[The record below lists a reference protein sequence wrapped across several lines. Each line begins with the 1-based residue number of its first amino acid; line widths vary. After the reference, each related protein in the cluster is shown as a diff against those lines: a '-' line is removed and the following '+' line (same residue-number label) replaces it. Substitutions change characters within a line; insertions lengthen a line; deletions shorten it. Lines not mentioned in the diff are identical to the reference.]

1 MKTNRLPEDSSTS
14 LASVQQDSKNEGL
27 CESLDGLHQLNTL
40 FIDMDLLHLLNNPFC
55 KSPRTYAFQKN
66 MSIKVMH

>member
-40 FIDMDLLHLLNNPFC
+40 FIDMDLPHLLYNPFC
-55 KSPRTYAFQKN
+55 KFSLYICFSKEHEY
-66 MSIKVMH
+66 I